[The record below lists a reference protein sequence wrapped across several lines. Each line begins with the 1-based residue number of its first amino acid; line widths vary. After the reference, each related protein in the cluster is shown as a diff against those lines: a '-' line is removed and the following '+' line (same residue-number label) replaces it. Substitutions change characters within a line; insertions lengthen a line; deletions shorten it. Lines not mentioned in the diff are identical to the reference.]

1 MPTLIKATKQEYI
14 AWVQRSLNRLPLGDT
29 ALITDGKDTSEYR
42 DRVRAYKADKKL
54 GKSDEVDAKVQ
65 NALID
70 GSHRAPEYVTWVQI
84 ALEKAVTHSGR
95 APTGKMDSAT
105 KTAIKSFQ
113 TYEGLGDDGWIGPDT
128 ETVLIERSGVFPPGH
143 FGPIEAPPEEEAPAE
158 QEQIPISVL
167 VRGEVPFFLQK
178 GVTCWAAAFAMMYG
192 WKHGKKDIRKILD
205 EAGDKGWWRR
215 QFDFPSDERPVGRTH
230 RRARDE
236 AGAERRNQA
245 AGKLGGGAGE
255 SWTADGRPG
264 PARAGLDP
272 LDRGH
277 RLAQDILVSRPLA
290 RRRRAPAQRPGQ
302 RRQRFHEP
310 EDGDQRREVT
320 EAQPLPLVPFL
331 IMA

>member
-1 MPTLIKATKQEYI
+1 
-14 AWVQRSLNRLPLGDT
+14 
-29 ALITDGKDTSEYR
+29 
-42 DRVRAYKADKKL
+42 VRAYKADKKL

-70 GSHRAPEYVTWVQI
+70 GSRRAPEYVTWVQI

-215 QFDFPSDERPVGRTH
+215 QFDFPSVNGLSEGHT
-230 RRARDE
+230 
-236 AGAERRNQA
+236 A
-245 AGKLGGGAGE
+245 ALATKLGLKGE
-255 SWTADGRPG
+255 TGLPENWAAALANHG
-264 PARAGLDP
+264 PLMV
-272 LDRGH
+272 
-277 RLAQDILVSRPLA
+277 AQDPHVPDWIHWIVVTGWRKTFSFPDRSRDVEEL
-290 RRRRAPAQRPGQ
+290 QRNDPGNGANDFMSLKTVISDANSLKLSHY
-302 RRQRFHEP
+302 RWFH
-310 EDGDQRREVT
+310 
-320 EAQPLPLVPFL
+320 F
-331 IMA
+331 

>member
-70 GSHRAPEYVTWVQI
+70 GSHKAPEYVTWVQI

-158 QEQIPISVL
+158 QERDSDLRPGAR
-167 VRGEVPFFLQK
+167 RGPV
-178 GVTCWAAAFAMMYG
+178 
-192 WKHGKKDIRKILD
+192 
-205 EAGDKGWWRR
+205 
-215 QFDFPSDERPVGRTH
+215 FPPEGCH
-230 RRARDE
+230 L
-236 AGAERRNQA
+236 
-245 AGKLGGGAGE
+245 LGGGVRHDVRMETRQEGY
-255 SWTADGRPG
+255 P
-264 PARAGLDP
+264 
-272 LDRGH
+272 
-277 RLAQDILVSRPLA
+277 QNSR
-290 RRRRAPAQRPGQ
+290 
-302 RRQRFHEP
+302 
-310 EDGDQRREVT
+310 
-320 EAQPLPLVPFL
+320 
-331 IMA
+331 